1 MNQGSPSAKN
11 LINVHLTIIECNVSL
26 EIPIKAREVF
36 SELNTVLPDFHFSQ
50 IIIGCA
56 SFL

>member
-36 SELNTVLPDFHFSQ
+36 SELNTVLPDFHLSH
-50 IIIGCA
+50 
-56 SFL
+56 